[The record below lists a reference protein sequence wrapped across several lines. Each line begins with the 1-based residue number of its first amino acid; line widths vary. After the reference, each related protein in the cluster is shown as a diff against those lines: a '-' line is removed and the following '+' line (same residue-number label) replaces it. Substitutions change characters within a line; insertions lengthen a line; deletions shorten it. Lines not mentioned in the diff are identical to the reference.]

1 VESNKI
7 KIGEVEIL
15 IRAGEEFSFEG
26 LFSNKTLAGIN
37 LKLENVDRYYQK
49 RIEDLLKEK
58 EVDVYD
64 PFAAREYSAEISQR
78 SNSYTVGSEV
88 KTYELTVK
96 EIDKIPYFEEIEI
109 NGNIFNVLSYQESII
124 SDTVSRQGVLK
135 LTSEEFNKFRK
146 LLSESSISVKRVGVD
161 EEPFNMRFGSQMF
174 WSKHKEDE
182 GEYFKHIFRLFDK
195 SVKPGKL
202 DFASGIIQGNAANM
216 LISLSSKFEELLE
229 ALKSDNSLADDTKD
243 KLQTLSRD
251 SIPSKELINNL
262 YDNLVKVMDAEEHL
276 K

>member
-7 KIGEVEIL
+7 KIGEVEIH

-58 EVDVYD
+58 EVGVYD
-64 PFAAREYSAEISQR
+64 PFAAREYRAEISQR

-135 LTSEEFNKFRK
+135 LTSEDFNKFRE

-161 EEPFNMRFGSQMF
+161 EESFNMRFGSQMF

-182 GEYFKHIFRLFDK
+182 VEYFKHIFRLFDK

-243 KLQTLSRD
+243 KLQALSRD
-251 SIPSKELINNL
+251 SIPSKELVNNL